1 MYILVKVLHLRAEN
15 KVSIAVY
22 VRNDV
27 LDSDPV
33 VDNGQILIDFRSIP
47 CV

>member
-1 MYILVKVLHLRAEN
+1 MYILVRVLHFRAEH

-33 VDNGQILIDFRSIP
+33 VDNGQILIDLRNIS